1 MPLHPARV
9 WKMLIM
15 QISELEINVK
25 ISATSHL
32 NSVYLD
38 NHIRT
43 HTHVL
48 KPNFPFSIWMSRKDQ
63 LKAIMKQCPF
73 HR

>member
-15 QISELEINVK
+15 QISELKINVK

-32 NSVYLD
+32 NSVYCGGKKIGLGELE
-38 NHIRT
+38 T
-43 HTHVL
+43 LCSVKLL
-48 KPNFPFSIWMSRKDQ
+48 K
-63 LKAIMKQCPF
+63 
-73 HR
+73 